1 MKHRVVVL
9 ISGNGSNLQ
18 AIIDAVKDRT
28 LPSVTITRVVS
39 NRKAAYGLTRAEQ
52 AGIPTLYFPLKPYTD
67 AGRSREEYDR
77 DLAERVAES
86 EPDVVVLAG
95 WMHIFTSAFLDRFPN
110 RVINLH
116 PALPGEF
123 DGAGAI
129 ERAFRA
135 FQEGKTDH
143 TGVMVHNVTT
153 TVDGGSVIVSER
165 VPIEPGT
172 TLEALEARIH
182 SVEHRL
188 IVQGLAAKLRELYPH
203 QFFESATA

>member
-77 DLAERVAES
+77 NLAERVAES
-86 EPDVVVLAG
+86 EPDVIVLAG

-165 VPIEPGT
+165 VPIEPDN

-203 QFFESATA
+203 QFFEPATA